1 MIMMA
6 DWHPDILAF
15 IISKI
20 QNPAVLLQLN
30 KTLKNDTIKQL
41 INEKLHFDPLSKMEE
56 KCIPILLSFQNH
68 QIPSKMK

>member
-41 INEKLHFDPLSKMEE
+41 INEKLHFDPLSKW
-56 KCIPILLSFQNH
+56 KKNVYPYCSASRIIRYRA
-68 QIPSKMK
+68 K